1 MRGRWGSPRP
11 PRRPLP
17 RVPALLRGVRAGSK
31 LFIVDACR
39 NDVSAAKG
47 GEPTLGTEGF
57 AKAIEVVSRG
67 GGDSGPS
74 PTVTLCSC
82 SEGETSWEW
91 EEQKQG
97 VFTFFL
103 TSGLEGGA
111 ADESGLVTVAG
122 LGKYVEEEV
131 GKWCREHRDLTSAR
145 AQTPW
150 LKVSGSAGTAQ
161 LPLAR
166 VRPGAGRRGA
176 TAFVAAV
183 LPLHNLTGDR
193 ETARTRFRFHERTSL
208 RRGSRLC
215 RAVLSSVRGA
225 GGGGAL

>member
-1 MRGRWGSPRP
+1 
-11 PRRPLP
+11 
-17 RVPALLRGVRAGSK
+17 
-31 LFIVDACR
+31 
-39 NDVSAAKG
+39 
-47 GEPTLGTEGF
+47 
-57 AKAIEVVSRG
+57 
-67 GGDSGPS
+67 
-74 PTVTLCSC
+74 
-82 SEGETSWEW
+82 
-91 EEQKQG
+91 
-97 VFTFFL
+97 
-103 TSGLEGGA
+103 
-111 ADESGLVTVAG
+111 VTVAG